1 MTVAAVIIDDEFKS
15 LAILKNKL
23 ERLCPNINVIGETQ
37 DPEEAIDL
45 ITNLK
50 PQLVFLDIA
59 MPGICL
65 LYTSPSPRD

>member
-1 MTVAAVIIDDEFKS
+1 MTVTAILVDDEHKS

-23 ERLCPNINVIGETQ
+23 ERLCPNVTVIGETQ

-50 PQLVFLDIA
+50 PQLVFWIL
-59 MPGICL
+59 PCL
-65 LYTSPSPRD
+65 A